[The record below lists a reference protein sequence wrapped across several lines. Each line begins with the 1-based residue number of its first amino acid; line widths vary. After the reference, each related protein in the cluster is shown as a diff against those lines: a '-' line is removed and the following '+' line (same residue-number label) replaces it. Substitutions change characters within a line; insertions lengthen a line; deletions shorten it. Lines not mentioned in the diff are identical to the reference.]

1 MNPARNDSRIQKS
14 LRPESSAVSL
24 WKISVVFLT
33 LKPVEGCYFNDAY
46 EPPGS
51 LIYELYN
58 SFRYLTESN
67 KLNEVDL
74 AQYKE
79 MADDEN
85 FICDTANKNKKYAD
99 PYIKRND
106 E

>member
-1 MNPARNDSRIQKS
+1 M
-14 LRPESSAVSL
+14 
-24 WKISVVFLT
+24 
-33 LKPVEGCYFNDAY
+33 KPVEGSYFNEAD
-46 EPPGS
+46 EPTGS

-106 E
+106 VKSVLRMESASAKKMFCGLQTN